1 MQIQQLFD
9 QLESS
14 QDVLSHFEGVT
25 TPAQLV
31 SRLELLK
38 RQDPVMLFEDLE
50 SLRMSTASA
59 LAANIELGSTLGND
73 EETDDADDLLRSL
86 EAFPD
91 EETTNTPNTENQKSP
106 ETDNAPDKPAA

>member
-9 QLESS
+9 LIESS
-14 QDVLSHFEGVT
+14 QDMLFHFEGVT

-31 SRLELLK
+31 SRLEILK
-38 RQDPVMLFEDLE
+38 RQDPITLFEDLE

-73 EETDDADDLLRSL
+73 VETDDADDLLKSL

-91 EETTNTPNTENQKSP
+91 DETTNTPSDENPKPP